1 MNFISVMAITEAI
14 AREQAVIQTGY
25 DPDTIGPLAIVV
37 DQRTSSRQKAFV
49 FETANDVTNHPLFA
63 NARLSDTVDA
73 PRLEADGPVLN
84 FGPEVTVG
92 G

>member
-14 AREQAVIQTGY
+14 AREQAAAQTGY
-25 DPDTIGPLAIVV
+25 DPHTIGPLATVI
-37 DQRTSSRQKAFV
+37 DQGTNSRQRAFV
-49 FETANDVTNHPLFA
+49 FETANDVDKHPLFA
-63 NARLSDTVDA
+63 KALLSDAIGATVI
-73 PRLEADGPVLN
+73 EADGPVLV